1 MRILFFFNKGAAVF
15 FRGGGGA
22 GNIPVDFFGQIQ
34 KFKEKILLDYSTI
47 GHSNRSE
54 ISFQNSVHLVS
65 MFFLTSDSTAKKW
78 KKIRLITKK
87 QEKLHIQKKVCNG
100 EL

>member
-1 MRILFFFNKGAAVF
+1 MRIFFSTRVQLFFF
-15 FRGGGGA
+15 GGVA

-34 KFKEKILLDYSTI
+34 KFKEKTLLDHSTI

-54 ISFQNSVHLVS
+54 ISMQSSVHLVS
-65 MFFLTSDSTAKKW
+65 MCFFLTSDSTAKKW

-87 QEKLHIQKKVCNG
+87 QEKLHIQTKVGNG